1 MKRKPAVPSM
11 KAKKAVRRNELKKQ
25 VANAIEM
32 KLVEIK
38 TSHRKIEME
47 HTHLSLFRYAR

>member
-1 MKRKPAVPSM
+1 M